1 MKWRVATTV
10 LGLTLVASVAH
21 ARELYTSPTVLDLER
36 GHWAAGDI
44 FVGKSRWSD
53 FGGLRLDARVALLPF
68 LALRASTSMLT
79 LRYSGYS
86 GPDDSWI
93 GRSWIG
99 TELFTGWHSDDDAWR
114 LRVGG
119 SFELGAA
126 PMGSDD
132 SPVLVAS
139 LEEPFGNRAAWR
151 AHAGASLSGNA
162 GHLQLEVVDVRP
174 FGSGAGYGFDRGHEI
189 RLVVLSGAFAL
200 DRPRQVYFDAV
211 LTDQVRFGA
220 EVGVWQDLWGD
231 RGGLGPHTSVALFA
245 SGDLADGE
253 NHGTLG
259 IRLLHQR

>member
-1 MKWRVATTV
+1 MKWRVATMV

-21 ARELYTSPTVLDLER
+21 ARELYTSPLDLDLER
-36 GHWAAGDI
+36 GRWVAGDV
-44 FVGKSRWSD
+44 FCGKSRWLE
-53 FGGLRLDARVALLPF
+53 FGGLRLSARLAFLPF

-79 LRYSGYS
+79 KRYSSYS
-86 GPDDSWI
+86 GGDDSWI

-119 SFELGAA
+119 SFELGGA

-151 AHAGASLSGNA
+151 ARAGASLSGNS
-162 GHLQLEVVDVRP
+162 GHLQLEAVDVRP
-174 FGSGAGYGFDRGHEI
+174 FGAGERYGFDRGQQL
-189 RLVVLSGAFAL
+189 RLLVLSGTFAL
-200 DRPRQVYFDAV
+200 DRPRAVYFDAV
-211 LTDQVRFGA
+211 LTDEVRFGA
-220 EVGVWQDLWGD
+220 EVGVWQALWGEHSS
-231 RGGLGPHTSVALFA
+231 LGPRTSVGVFV

-259 IRLLHQR
+259 VRLLHQR